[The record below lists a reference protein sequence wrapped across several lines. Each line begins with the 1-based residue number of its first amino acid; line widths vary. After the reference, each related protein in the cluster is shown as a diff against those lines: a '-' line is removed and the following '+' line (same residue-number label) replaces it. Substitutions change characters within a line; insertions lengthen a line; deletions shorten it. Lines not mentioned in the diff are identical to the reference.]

1 MATLILAAAGQ
12 ALGNM
17 AGIGAIGGIL
27 GRAAGA
33 VAGSLIDNSL
43 FGSSRTVES
52 GRLADLSVQSSV
64 EGASLPLIYG
74 RVRLAGQVIW
84 ATRFEEEVS
93 EETSGGKA
101 GGGSRTTVR
110 SYSYYGNLAVALCE
124 GPVVRIGRVWADGK
138 LLDLSGINHRIY
150 TGTRTQGPDP
160 LITAVQGV
168 APAYRGTAYVVFER
182 LPLESFG
189 NRLPQLSFEVVRVVE
204 RLEPMVKAVTLIP
217 GAGEFVYAPTKVTDE
232 PSTGTTV
239 VVNRH
244 TSIAASDWHAALDEL
259 QALCPTLESVAL
271 VVAWFGD
278 DLRAGQCSI
287 RPKVETASRNTSG
300 MTWQVGPVTRAGAQ
314 LVSQIDGR
322 PAFGGTPCDAS
333 VIAAIRDLKARGL
346 RVVLYPFILMDIPA
360 GNSLPAPEG
369 GASQPVYPWRGRI
382 VPSGSVAA
390 DVAAFMGSAMPAH
403 FSVSGEA
410 IGFSGN
416 AEDWGYR
423 RFILHLAHLAEAAGG
438 VDAFLTGS
446 EMRGLT
452 RASAGGGIYPFV
464 MALRALT
471 ADVRGVLRAGTKISY
486 AADWSEYGAHQPEEG
501 EVRFPL
507 DPFWA
512 DPAVDFVGID
522 NYLPLTDLKG
532 EDGEA
537 PYDLEALRAGV
548 AGGEYFDWY
557 YRSDAERR
565 AGQRTPITDGAYGK
579 PFVYRAKDI
588 RGWWENPHV
597 ERVGGVELAAATAW
611 VPMSKPIWFTELG
624 IPAIDRG
631 ANQPNVFVDPKSSES
646 TPPHFSSGTR
656 DDAMQRMGLEA
667 VLSYWGGNHPELARG
682 DNPVSPVYGG
692 RMVDE
697 ANLHLWTYD
706 ARPFPAFPVYGD
718 VWSDGG
724 NWEVGHWLNG
734 RLGSV
739 SIAGLIRQM
748 LEDFGIDGEACDV
761 LGPAAVIEGMTLA
774 GPVSLRDAIEPL
786 LEAFGGQAL
795 DLGDRLR
802 FAIAG
807 TGRVYALDGHLLA
820 EEAEDQPLLSRVRA
834 QNAELTSE
842 IRLSGEDPQQDF
854 RRQVVA
860 SRRLEG
866 GSRTVT
872 SQDLA
877 VTANPVVLM
886 QAADARLQ
894 RVWAERERVEFSLP
908 PTEARFEVGDL
919 VEIAETP
926 DQVFSPALRLRIE
939 RIETAQTRKI
949 EAVRSAPVLAVSRT
963 PQSRASVWQDTEAGP
978 PHVVMMNLP
987 LLQDADG
994 AFSPVV
1000 AAFARPWP
1008 GELAV
1013 LRSRA
1018 GDSFEEVERLERP
1031 ATTGTLTAD
1040 LPPGPVW
1047 RWDEASVC
1055 EVEIHGGLMQSRSA
1069 EAVLSGA
1076 NALAVLSRTGGYEL
1090 LQFRNAELTG
1100 PRRYRLTG
1108 LLRGQKGSEAEAAAG
1123 AEAGAVI
1130 VLLDGTHG
1138 VLPLEADL
1146 LGRSLTYRILP
1157 AGAALDTAARRDV
1170 VFAASGR
1177 AALPLAPVH
1186 LRASRE
1192 SGGIRLSWIR
1202 RTRKGGD
1209 SWDLAEVPLGET
1221 ADVYRVDILSA
1232 PGGSVLRSLTSTAT
1246 SLVYPAADEAADFGG
1261 PVASL
1266 AVRVCQ
1272 ISPEAGPGAFLKE
1285 VLNV

>member
-33 VAGSLIDNSL
+33 VAGSLIDNAV
-43 FGSSRTVES
+43 FGSSSTIES
-52 GRLADLSVQSSV
+52 GRISDLSVQSSA

-74 RVRLAGQVIW
+74 RVRLSGQVIW

-101 GGGSRTTVR
+101 GGSSSTTVR
-110 SYSYYGNLAVALCE
+110 SYTYYGNFAVALCE
-124 GPVVRIGRVWADGK
+124 GPVARIGRVWADGK

-150 TGTRTQGPDP
+150 YGTRTQGVDP
-160 LITAVQGV
+160 LIAAVQGT

-182 LPLESFG
+182 LPLEDFG
-189 NRLPQLSFEVVRVVE
+189 NRLPQLSFEVVRVVD

-217 GAGEFVYAPTKVTDE
+217 GAGEFVYSPSKVTDE

-244 TSIAASDWHAALDEL
+244 TSIASSDWHAALDEL
-259 QALCPTLESVAL
+259 QALCPALESVAL
-271 VVAWFGD
+271 VVAWFGN
-278 DLRAGQCSI
+278 DLRAGHCSI

-300 MTWQVGPVTRAGAQ
+300 MTWQVGPVTRESAQ
-314 LVSQIDGR
+314 LVSQIGGR

-346 RVVLYPFILMDIPA
+346 RVMLYPFILMDIPA
-360 GNSLPAPEG
+360 GNSLPSPDG
-369 GASQPVYPWRGRI
+369 GSAQAVYPWRGRI

-390 DVAAFMGSAMPAH
+390 DVAAFMGSAVPAH
-403 FSVSGEA
+403 FSLSGEV

-416 AEDWGYR
+416 PEDWGYG
-423 RFILHLAHLAEAAGG
+423 RFILHMARLAEAAGG

-452 RASAGGGIYPFV
+452 SASAGGGSYPFV
-464 MALRALT
+464 TALKGLA
-471 ADVRGVLRAGTKISY
+471 ADVRSVLRTGTRISY
-486 AADWSEYGAHQPEEG
+486 AADWSEYGAHQPGEG
-501 EVRFPL
+501 ELRFPL
-507 DPFWA
+507 DPLWA
-512 DPAVDFVGID
+512 DTAIDFIGID
-522 NYLPLTDLKG
+522 NYLPLTDLRG
-532 EDGEA
+532 EDGET
-537 PYDLEALRAGV
+537 PYDLDALRAGV
-548 AGGEYFDWY
+548 AGGEYFDWHY
-557 YRSDAERR
+557 GSDAERR
-565 AGQRTPITDGAYGK
+565 AGVRTIITDGAYGK
-579 PFVYRAKDI
+579 PFAYRAKDI
-588 RGWWENPHV
+588 RGWWENLHV
-597 ERVGGVELAAATAW
+597 ERLNGVELSTPTAW
-611 VPMSKPIWFTELG
+611 VPMSKPVWFTELG

-646 TPPHFSSGTR
+646 SPPYFSSGTR

-667 VLSYWGGNHPELARG
+667 LLSYWGGSHPELERG
-682 DNPVSPVYGG
+682 DNPVSPLYGG

-697 ANLHLWTYD
+697 ANMHLWTYD
-706 ARPFPAFPVYGD
+706 ARPFPAFPLYGD
-718 VWSDGG
+718 VWSDGA

-748 LEDFGIDGEACDV
+748 LEDFGIDSSICEVD
-761 LGPAAVIEGMTLA
+761 GPAVVIEGMTLA
-774 GPVSLRDAIEPL
+774 GPVSLRDTLEPL

-795 DLGDRLR
+795 DLGGRLR
-802 FAIAG
+802 FTASG
-807 TGRVYALDGHLLA
+807 TGTVQALDGDLLA
-820 EEAEDQPLLSRVRA
+820 DAGEDEPLLTRVRA
-834 QNAELTSE
+834 QNAELASE

-866 GSRTVT
+866 GSRTIS
-872 SQDLA
+872 SQELS
-877 VTANPVVLM
+877 VTANPVTLM

-894 RVWAERERVEFSLP
+894 RIWTERERVEFSLP
-908 PTEARFEVGDL
+908 PSEARLEVGDL
-919 VEIAETP
+919 VEITSTP

-939 RIETAQTRKI
+939 RIETAETRKI
-949 EAVRSAPVLAVSRT
+949 EAVRSAPVLAAARTPKSRT
-963 PQSRASVWQDTEAGP
+963 EVWRDTEAGP
-978 PHVVMMNLP
+978 PHVMIMNLP
-987 LLQDADG
+987 LLEDDDG
-994 AFSPVV
+994 SFSPVI

-1013 LRSRA
+1013 LRSLT
-1018 GDSFEEVERLERP
+1018 GDSFEEVARLERP
-1031 ATTGTLTAD
+1031 AVTGTLTAD
-1040 LPPGPVW
+1040 LAAGPVW
-1047 RWDEASVC
+1047 IWDEAAVC
-1055 EVEIHGGLMQSRSA
+1055 DVEIHGGLLQSRSA

-1076 NALAVLSRTGGYEL
+1076 NALAVLSRTGAYEL

-1100 PRRYRLTG
+1100 TRRYRLTG

-1123 AEAGAVI
+1123 ADAGAAA
-1130 VLLDGTHG
+1130 VLLDGTHA
-1138 VLPLEADL
+1138 VLPLDAGL
-1146 LGRSLTYRILP
+1146 LGRELSYRILP
-1157 AGAALDTAARRDV
+1157 AGAALDTAARKDV
-1170 VFAASGR
+1170 IFAATGR

-1186 LRASRE
+1186 LTASRE
-1192 SGGIRLSWIR
+1192 SGGIRLSWLR

-1209 SWDLAEVPLGET
+1209 GWDLAEVPLGET
-1221 ADVYRVDILSA
+1221 AESYRLDILASA
-1232 PGGSVLRSLTSTAT
+1232 GGAVLRSLTASTPSVLYA
-1246 SLVYPAADEAADFGG
+1246 SADEAADFGG
-1261 PVASL
+1261 PAASL
-1266 AVRVCQ
+1266 AVQVCQ
-1272 ISPEAGPGAFLKE
+1272 LSPEAGPGAFLKE

>member
-17 AGIGAIGGIL
+17 AGFGAIGGIV

-43 FGSSRTVES
+43 FGSSSTVES
-52 GRLADLSVQSSV
+52 GKLADLSVQSSA

-74 RVRLAGQVIW
+74 RVRLSGQVIW
-84 ATRFEEEVS
+84 ATRFEEVVS
-93 EETSGGKA
+93 EETSGGK
-101 GGGSRTTVR
+101 GSGGSSTTVR
-110 SYSYYGNLAVALCE
+110 SYSYYGNFAVALCE
-124 GPVVRIGRVWADGK
+124 GPVARIGRVWADGK
-138 LLDLSGINHRIY
+138 LLDLSGINCRIY
-150 TGTRTQGPDP
+150 MGTRTQAADP
-160 LITAVQGV
+160 LITAVQGT

-182 LPLESFG
+182 LPLEDFG
-189 NRLPQLSFEVVRVVE
+189 NRLPQLSFEVVRVVD

-217 GAGEFVYAPTKVTDE
+217 GAGEFVYSPSKVTDE

-244 TSIAASDWHAALDEL
+244 TSIASSDWHAALDEL
-259 QALCPTLESVAL
+259 QELCPALESVAL
-271 VVAWFGD
+271 VVAWFGN
-278 DLRAGQCSI
+278 DLRAGHCSI
-287 RPKVETASRNTSG
+287 RPKVETESRNTTG
-300 MTWQVGPVTRAGAQ
+300 MTWQVGPVTRESAQ
-314 LVSQIDGR
+314 LVSQIGGR

-346 RVVLYPFILMDIPA
+346 RVVLYPFILMDISA
-360 GNSLPAPEG
+360 GNSLPAPD
-369 GASQPVYPWRGRI
+369 GASSQPVYPWRGRI
-382 VPSGSVAA
+382 EPSVSVAV
-390 DVAAFMGSAMPAH
+390 DVAAFMGSAVPAH
-403 FSVSGEA
+403 FSRSGED
-410 IGFSGN
+410 INFSGN
-416 AEDWGYR
+416 PEDWGYR
-423 RFILHLAHLAEAAGG
+423 RFILHMASLAEAAGG
-438 VDAFLTGS
+438 VDAFLAGS

-452 RASAGGGIYPFV
+452 RASAGGGTYPFV
-464 MALRALT
+464 TALKGLA
-471 ADVRGVLRAGTKISY
+471 ADVRSVLRTGTKISY

-501 EVRFPL
+501 ELRFPL
-507 DPFWA
+507 DPLWA
-512 DPAVDFVGID
+512 DTAIDFVGID

-537 PYDLEALRAGV
+537 PYDLDALRAGV

-557 YRSDAERR
+557 YGSDSERR
-565 AGQRTPITDGAYGK
+565 AGVRSAITDGAYGK

-588 RGWWENPHV
+588 RGWWENLHV
-597 ERVGGVELAAATAW
+597 ERLNGVELSTPTAW
-611 VPMSKPIWFTELG
+611 VPKSKPVWFTELG

-667 VLSYWGGNHPELARG
+667 LLSYWGGDHPELARG
-682 DNPVSPVYGG
+682 DNPVSPLYGG

-706 ARPFPAFPVYGD
+706 ARPFPAFPLYGD

-734 RLGSV
+734 RLGSMSV
-739 SIAGLIRQM
+739 AGLIRQM
-748 LEDFGIDGEACDV
+748 LEDFGIDQSACEV
-761 LGPAAVIEGMTLA
+761 SGPATVIEGMTLA

-802 FAIAG
+802 FSIAG
-807 TGRVYALDGHLLA
+807 SGQVHALDGNLIA
-820 EEAEDQPLLSRVRA
+820 DAGEDEPLLSRVRA
-834 QNAELTSE
+834 QNAELASE
-842 IRLSGEDPQQDF
+842 IRLSGEDAQQDF

-894 RVWAERERVEFSLP
+894 RIWTERERVEFALP
-908 PTEARFEVGDL
+908 PTEAGLEVGDL
-919 VEIAETP
+919 VEIAQTP

-939 RIETAQTRKI
+939 RIETAETRKI
-949 EAVRSAPVLAVSRT
+949 EAVRSAPVLAVART
-963 PQSRASVWQDTEAGP
+963 PKSRAEVWRDTEAGP
-978 PHVVMMNLP
+978 PHVMIMNLP
-987 LLQDADG
+987 LLQDDDG

-1008 GELAV
+1008 GELSV
-1013 LRSRA
+1013 LRSRS
-1018 GDSFEEVERLERP
+1018 GDSFEEVGRLERP
-1031 ATTGTLTAD
+1031 ATTGVLTAD

-1055 EVEIHGGLMQSRSA
+1055 EVEIHGGLLQSRSE
-1069 EAVLSGA
+1069 EAVLAGA
-1076 NALAVLSRTGGYEL
+1076 NALAVQSRTGAYEL

-1100 PRRYRLTG
+1100 TRKYRLTG

-1123 AEAGAVI
+1123 AEAGAGL
-1130 VLLDGTHG
+1130 VLLDGTHA
-1138 VLPLEADL
+1138 VLPLDADL
-1146 LGRSLTYRILP
+1146 LARDLSYRILP
-1157 AGAALDTAARRDV
+1157 AGAALDTPARRDM

-1186 LRASRE
+1186 LKASRE
-1192 SGGIRLSWIR
+1192 SDGIRFTWVR
-1202 RTRKGGD
+1202 RTRQGGD

-1221 ADVYRVDILSA
+1221 AELYRLDILSGG
-1232 PGGSVLRSLTSTAT
+1232 GGSILRQLSSSTA
-1246 SLVYPAADEAADFGG
+1246 SALYPLADEVADFGG

-1266 AVRVCQ
+1266 AVQLCQ
-1272 ISPEAGPGAFLKE
+1272 ISPEAGPGLFLKE